1 MSEEK
6 RILQCLNCGQ
16 PFEPTCHIT
25 RQKFCC
31 DACRHKYH
39 NAKRHY
45 DVPVDIC
52 PGCGDIVEQSGERGR
67 RRRFCSDQCRVKYHA
82 RKVMERRQAR
92 EQTKAICPNCGK
104 EFQAEWGTGKQRRF
118 CSDPC
123 RIEWWAAYHKA
134 NPSIEEPAE
143 TCATCGA
150 PLPGK
155 QKGQKYCSRFCYLL
169 AMDQTHVEGTC
180 QWCGRPIATTIGVE
194 RTYCSREC
202 AAAGRYALR
211 GFHKGS
217 HRISAADT
225 QLWLEKLTQ
234 AARAN
239 KSGVRGKR
247 VRLVCG
253 TTSMYTGLDGL
264 TAIIRYHL
272 RCDPYDGS
280 VYVFRDGTGSMLK
293 YIDWDG
299 QSFQQGKRRA
309 QSGTY
314 PWPKGESGRVVEIS
328 EKEFTYLLS
337 RSIVPFKSHKKDI

>member
-92 EQTKAICPNCGK
+92 EQKAICPNCGK

-134 NPSIEEPAE
+134 NPSTEEPAE
-143 TCATCGA
+143 TCAACGA
-150 PLPGK
+150 PLQGK

-169 AMDQTHVEGTC
+169 AMDQTHVEGNC
-180 QWCGRPIATTIGVE
+180 QWCGHYHRWGRADLLQPGMRGGRPV
-194 RTYCSREC
+194 CF
-202 AAAGRYALR
+202 AGISQRQSPNQCRRYPAMA
-211 GFHKGS
+211 GK
-217 HRISAADT
+217 ADT
-225 QLWLEKLTQ
+225 GRQSEQ
-234 AARAN
+234 
-239 KSGVRGKR
+239 KR
-247 VRLVCG
+247 STWEASPSCMRNDQHVHRPG
-253 TTSMYTGLDGL
+253 W
-264 TAIIRYHL
+264 
-272 RCDPYDGS
+272 
-280 VYVFRDGTGSMLK
+280 
-293 YIDWDG
+293 IDRNHPL
-299 QSFQQGKRRA
+299 SFA
-309 QSGTY
+309 
-314 PWPKGESGRVVEIS
+314 V
-328 EKEFTYLLS
+328 
-337 RSIVPFKSHKKDI
+337 

>member
-16 PFEPTCHIT
+16 SFEPTCHIT

-169 AMDQTHVEGTC
+169 AMDQTHVEATC
-180 QWCGRPIATTIGVE
+180 Q
-194 RTYCSREC
+194 
-202 AAAGRYALR
+202 
-211 GFHKGS
+211 
-217 HRISAADT
+217 
-225 QLWLEKLTQ
+225 
-234 AARAN
+234 
-239 KSGVRGKR
+239 
-247 VRLVCG
+247 
-253 TTSMYTGLDGL
+253 
-264 TAIIRYHL
+264 
-272 RCDPYDGS
+272 
-280 VYVFRDGTGSMLK
+280 
-293 YIDWDG
+293 
-299 QSFQQGKRRA
+299 
-309 QSGTY
+309 
-314 PWPKGESGRVVEIS
+314 
-328 EKEFTYLLS
+328 
-337 RSIVPFKSHKKDI
+337 

>member
-6 RILQCLNCGQ
+6 QRLQCLNCGQ

-31 DACRHKYH
+31 DACRHKYN
-39 NAKRHY
+39 NAKRRY

-143 TCATCGA
+143 SCAACGA
-150 PLPGK
+150 L
-155 QKGQKYCSRFCYLL
+155 
-169 AMDQTHVEGTC
+169 
-180 QWCGRPIATTIGVE
+180 
-194 RTYCSREC
+194 
-202 AAAGRYALR
+202 LR
-211 GFHKGS
+211 GEAKRAEILQSVLLPVGDG
-217 HRISAADT
+217 ADT
-225 QLWLEKLTQ
+225 
-234 AARAN
+234 
-239 KSGVRGKR
+239 
-247 VRLVCG
+247 C
-253 TTSMYTGLDGL
+253 
-264 TAIIRYHL
+264 
-272 RCDPYDGS
+272 
-280 VYVFRDGTGSMLK
+280 
-293 YIDWDG
+293 
-299 QSFQQGKRRA
+299 
-309 QSGTY
+309 
-314 PWPKGESGRVVEIS
+314 
-328 EKEFTYLLS
+328 
-337 RSIVPFKSHKKDI
+337 

>member
-134 NPSIEEPAE
+134 NPSTEEPAE
-143 TCATCGA
+143 TCAACGA
-150 PLPGK
+150 PLQGRGSK
-155 QKGQKYCSRFCYLL
+155 KAKNIAVGFVTCWRWTRHMWKGT
-169 AMDQTHVEGTC
+169 A
-180 QWCGRPIATTIGVE
+180 
-194 RTYCSREC
+194 
-202 AAAGRYALR
+202 
-211 GFHKGS
+211 
-217 HRISAADT
+217 
-225 QLWLEKLTQ
+225 
-234 AARAN
+234 
-239 KSGVRGKR
+239 SGAV
-247 VRLVCG
+247 
-253 TTSMYTGLDGL
+253 
-264 TAIIRYHL
+264 
-272 RCDPYDGS
+272 
-280 VYVFRDGTGSMLK
+280 
-293 YIDWDG
+293 G
-299 QSFQQGKRRA
+299 QSLPPLG
-309 QSGTY
+309 
-314 PWPKGESGRVVEIS
+314 
-328 EKEFTYLLS
+328 
-337 RSIVPFKSHKKDI
+337 

>member
-217 HRISAADT
+217 HDQCRGYPAMAGKADT
-225 QLWLEKLTQ
+225 GRQSKQ
-234 AARAN
+234 KRHAREASPSCMRN
-239 KSGVRGKR
+239 DQHVHRPGW
-247 VRLVCG
+247 
-253 TTSMYTGLDGL
+253 
-264 TAIIRYHL
+264 
-272 RCDPYDGS
+272 
-280 VYVFRDGTGSMLK
+280 
-293 YIDWDG
+293 IDRNHPL
-299 QSFQQGKRRA
+299 SFA
-309 QSGTY
+309 
-314 PWPKGESGRVVEIS
+314 V
-328 EKEFTYLLS
+328 
-337 RSIVPFKSHKKDI
+337 

>member
-1 MSEEK
+1 M
-6 RILQCLNCGQ
+6 QCLNCGQ

-134 NPSIEEPAE
+134 NPSTP
-143 TCATCGA
+143 
-150 PLPGK
+150 PLA
-155 QKGQKYCSRFCYLL
+155 SRLRMPMPPCPRNGLSGNWPRVC
-169 AMDQTHVEGTC
+169 D
-180 QWCGRPIATTIGVE
+180 GV
-194 RTYCSREC
+194 
-202 AAAGRYALR
+202 L
-211 GFHKGS
+211 
-217 HRISAADT
+217 SAD
-225 QLWLEKLTQ
+225 
-234 AARAN
+234 
-239 KSGVRGKR
+239 
-247 VRLVCG
+247 C
-253 TTSMYTGLDGL
+253 
-264 TAIIRYHL
+264 
-272 RCDPYDGS
+272 P
-280 VYVFRDGTGSMLK
+280 
-293 YIDWDG
+293 
-299 QSFQQGKRRA
+299 
-309 QSGTY
+309 
-314 PWPKGESGRVVEIS
+314 
-328 EKEFTYLLS
+328 
-337 RSIVPFKSHKKDI
+337 